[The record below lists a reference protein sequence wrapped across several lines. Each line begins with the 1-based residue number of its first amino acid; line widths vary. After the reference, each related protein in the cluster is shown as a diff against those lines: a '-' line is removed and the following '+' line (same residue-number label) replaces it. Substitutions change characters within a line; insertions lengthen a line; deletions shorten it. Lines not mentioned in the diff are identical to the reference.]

1 LNLNIWLPSWICIDE
16 CVRRIHFV
24 QKTTAFMQRLLVHC
38 HNTSQLQ
45 MSENKTRH
53 VAFQERHGK
62 TWKNKEPEIYNEIYI
77 YIYYIY
83 FRFCVIIRIQQVNTR
98 IEHRLVYWWLWW
110 IYSKLDS
117 TLWSTS
123 FSITGHS
130 WKVLTAKR
138 LGPKRSHQGSAHL
151 FVPSAT
157 CLSPACIL
165 EGLIR
170 EWPGQID
177 RIGKRIEIFADNF
190 WVSHI
195 PGLIHN

>member
-1 LNLNIWLPSWICIDE
+1 MNVCGAFTSFRKRQHSCNDFWCIVTTRRSFKW
-16 CVRRIHFV
+16 VR
-24 QKTTAFMQRLLVHC
+24 TRLDTLL
-38 HNTSQLQ
+38 SRKD
-45 MSENKTRH
+45 MERPGKTRNL
-53 VAFQERHGK
+53 RY
-62 TWKNKEPEIYNEIYI
+62 IMI

-83 FRFCVIIRIQQVNTR
+83 FRFCVIIRVQQVNTR